1 MPGQSDGLPELH
13 GTLWRQLQAAL
24 GDRSHGWRTPV
35 LATVDEGG
43 APAARTV
50 ILRGVDSER
59 RALQVYTDG
68 RSPKVA
74 QIEARPAVALVF
86 WDAGSGWQLRVAG
99 CATVAR
105 AGPAVDAV
113 WEDIAG
119 SAAARDYLAPQTPGS
134 PLSGAGSE
142 NVAADSHH
150 LAIVTVVVED
160 MDWLELSPAGHRRAR
175 FKGENGAWV
184 IP

>member
-1 MPGQSDGLPELH
+1 MPAQYDGLQGLH
-13 GTLWRQLQAAL
+13 DALWRQLQAAL
-24 GDRSHGWRTPV
+24 GDRSHGWRMPV

-50 ILRGVDSER
+50 ILRGVDIER
-59 RALQVYTDG
+59 WALRIYTDG

-74 QIEARPAVALVF
+74 HIEARPAAALVF

-105 AGPAVDAV
+105 SGPAVDAA
-113 WEDIAG
+113 WEGIAG

-142 NVAADSHH
+142 GAAADSHH
-150 LAIVTVVVED
+150 LAIVTVAVEN

-175 FKGENGAWV
+175 FEGENGAWV